1 MAYKKKYYGLNTLS
15 NFLPNEAKKILKKRG
30 FFEIELLKSW
40 KDIVGENY
48 YNLSKPIKIKKSQ
61 VSLRDPAT
69 LELKADPTIAFAI
82 QHDQT
87 KLISK
92 INSFFGYKA
101 INRIEIIQQKMAN
114 KVSAPNNNNELD
126 DEANINSLDLELLS
140 KYPNL
145 QKNFSKIAR
154 KIKKS

>member
-15 NFLPNEAKKILKKRG
+15 NFLPEEAKKILKKRG

-40 KDIVGENY
+40 KEIAGDEY
-48 YNLSKPIKIKKSQ
+48 YKLSKPNKIKKSK

-69 LELKADPTIAFAI
+69 LELKADPIIAFAI
-82 QHDQT
+82 EHDQT

-101 INRIEIIQQKMAN
+101 ICKIDIIQERMEVN
-114 KVSAPNNNNELD
+114 NNTSNNNNNLD
-126 DEANINSLDLELLS
+126 KKVKIDSRKFNQLS

-145 QKNFSKIAR
+145 QNSFEKIAQ